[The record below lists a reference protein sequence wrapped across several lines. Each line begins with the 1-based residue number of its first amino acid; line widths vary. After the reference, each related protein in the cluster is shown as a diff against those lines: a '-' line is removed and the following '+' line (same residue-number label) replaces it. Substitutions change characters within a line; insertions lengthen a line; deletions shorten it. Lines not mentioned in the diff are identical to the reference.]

1 MHNHYIMVAALNILS
16 FTPIRYTQQRYE
28 IDLLFHSD
36 PTTYKNLFQHKRK
49 SKTLLERKKL
59 YSELLTDKPIYPNQ
73 KVCFP
78 FPAPIPLL

>member
-16 FTPIRYTQQRYE
+16 FTPIRYTQQRYD
-28 IDLLFHSD
+28 IDLLFDRD
-36 PTTYKNLFQHKRK
+36 PSSYKTVFQYYRK
-49 SKTLLERKKL
+49 WYRLVEWKKL
-59 YSELLTDKPIYPNQ
+59 FSELLTDKPIYPNQ